1 MNQKTI
7 TLLALLIAAS
17 SAHAQGADSPLSALL
32 AKRGQESTKSQP
44 SISAPATPIAQPDKQ
59 PSSAPGSKAQ
69 NQDLSQNKAVQTELV
84 RKADAASHKLQPTN
98 AKPNLGVSQAGGVN
112 PVSGQDSSVEEL
124 DKVLSIKKKQTDI
137 ALEEAKRLKAEAE
150 ISSLSSRAAPAKP
163 LLADQK
169 AQQFD
174 AAAATTSKSKK
185 KGKGKDEP
193 IAAPPPSGPNVL
205 GVMMSK
211 GEAVAMIEVGGQIAY
226 LKQGESSGGFTV
238 GAIGQNSVEIGG
250 RNYSVGP
257 QASRQ
262 TSVDRQGN
270 GNIGT
275 QPSSSG
281 NLSRGTGNTAQ
292 GPLPSIQSVTSATS
306 AIGFQASNT
315 AQPVIFNAA
324 PGTTSIPTAP
334 PPPSN

>member
-59 PSSAPGSKAQ
+59 PSSALGSKAQ
-69 NQDLSQNKAVQTELV
+69 NQDLSQNKVVQTEQA
-84 RKADAASHKLQPTN
+84 RKTDATPHKLQPTN
-98 AKPNLGVSQAGGVN
+98 AKPSLGASQAGGVN

-150 ISSLSSRAAPAKP
+150 ISSLSSKAVTAKP

-174 AAAATTSKSKK
+174 AAITTSKAKK
-185 KGKGKDEP
+185 KGNSKDVP
-193 IAAPPPSGPNVL
+193 IAGPPPSGPNVL
-205 GVMMSK
+205 GVMTSK

-250 RNYSVGP
+250 RHYSVGP

-262 TSVDRQGN
+262 TSVDRQSN
-270 GNIGT
+270 GSIGT
-275 QPSSSG
+275 QPSSSAS
-281 NLSRGTGNTAQ
+281 LSRATGSAAQ

-306 AIGFQASNT
+306 ATGFQASST
-315 AQPVIFNAA
+315 SQPVIFNAA